1 VAHRTKQEFKDTPHL
16 ALTIEKIICL
26 KARDKFLFFEERDWP
41 AFSCPS
47 KLFFPASL
55 DATCRLPKKKARP
68 QLKTG

>member
-1 VAHRTKQEFKDTPHL
+1 
-16 ALTIEKIICL
+16 LTIEKIICL
-26 KARDKFLFFEERDWP
+26 KAKDKFLFFEERDWP

-47 KLFFPASL
+47 ILIFPASL